1 MNFYLIKT
9 THYKKAVILFCSGV
23 ENAKQKS
30 FMPKLVPLLASKT
43 LKLLVRKA
51 KALAVGLE
59 RFFLRAGPVA
69 KKIWVEDPSTY
80 WILEGSE

>member
-1 MNFYLIKT
+1 
-9 THYKKAVILFCSGV
+9 
-23 ENAKQKS
+23 
-30 FMPKLVPLLASKT
+30 MPKLFPLLASKT

-59 RFFLRAGPVA
+59 RFFLMAGPVA